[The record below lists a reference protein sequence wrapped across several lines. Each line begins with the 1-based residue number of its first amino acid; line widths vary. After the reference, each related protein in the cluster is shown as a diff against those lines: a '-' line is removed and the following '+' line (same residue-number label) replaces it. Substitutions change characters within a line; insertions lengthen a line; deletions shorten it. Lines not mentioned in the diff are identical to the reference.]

1 MQESDQTGMENGGGG
16 GIVPLLFGGWCGCG
30 RDNALTPLVKKKKG
44 SSMTAHA
51 VARAKEE
58 LRVDMVVH
66 LCAENTPSR
75 RRDT

>member
-1 MQESDQTGMENGGGG
+1 
-16 GIVPLLFGGWCGCG
+16 
-30 RDNALTPLVKKKKG
+30 
-44 SSMTAHA
+44 MTAHA

-75 RRDT
+75 RRDREGRGRSLF